1 VDPLNSLLERFLR
14 GDRMACS
21 RLISLVENN
30 SFSEEIEITQAFATL
45 KDRMGK
51 ALRIGVTGPPG
62 AGKSS
67 LVDKLTLLWRK
78 QGKTVGIVAVDP
90 TSPFSGGAILGD
102 RIRMTEIAMDPG
114 VFIRSM
120 ATRGSLGGLA
130 LRTQEVADL
139 LDAFGK
145 GIVLIETVGVGQSEL
160 EISGAA
166 DLTLVVLVPESG
178 DSIQAMKAGLMEI
191 GDLFVVNKA
200 DRPGADQAVSDIEM
214 VLKLKE
220 KTPRIPILKTIATSG
235 EGVEEL
241 RAAIEKQVE
250 LLQSSGRWEGRRE
263 RRVRERIAELVEDRV
278 RGRLWE
284 QGKTRIAEEARDVI
298 RTRESLYEAADRV
311 YRELMQELRK

>member
-1 VDPLNSLLERFLR
+1 MKDILNRFLQ
-14 GDRMACS
+14 GDRIACA
-21 RLISLVENN
+21 RMISLVENN
-30 SFSEEIEITQAFATL
+30 SSLSEQEVSKAFGSL
-45 KDRMGK
+45 KDRMGR
-51 ALRIGVTGPPG
+51 ALRVGITGPPG

-78 QGKTVGIVAVDP
+78 RGKTVGIVAVDP

-130 LRTQEVADL
+130 RRTQEVSDL

-145 GIVLIETVGVGQSEL
+145 DILLIETVGVGQSEL
-160 EISGAA
+160 EIAGAA
-166 DLTLVVLVPESG
+166 DVTLVVLVPESG

-214 VLKLKE
+214 ILKLKDKE
-220 KTPRIPILKTIATSG
+220 VRTPILKTTATTG
-235 EGVEEL
+235 EGVDEL
-241 RAAIEKQVE
+241 RVAIEKQVE
-250 LLQSSGRWEGRRE
+250 LLQATGGWEGRRE
-263 RRVRERIAELVEDRV
+263 RRVRERIAELVEDRI

-284 QGKTRIAEEARDVI
+284 RGKTRIAELAGGVMLGK
-298 RTRESLYEAADRV
+298 ESLYEAAERA
-311 YRELMQELRK
+311 YQELMDELKKP

>member
-1 VDPLNSLLERFLR
+1 MKDILNRFLQ
-14 GDRMACS
+14 GDRIACA
-21 RLISLVENN
+21 RMISLVENN
-30 SFSEEIEITQAFATL
+30 SSLSEQEVSKAFGSL
-45 KDRMGK
+45 KDRMGR
-51 ALRIGVTGPPG
+51 ALRVGITGPPG

-78 QGKTVGIVAVDP
+78 RGKTVGIVAVDP

-130 LRTQEVADL
+130 RRTQEVSDL

-145 GIVLIETVGVGQSEL
+145 DILLIETVGVGQSEL
-160 EISGAA
+160 EIAGAA
-166 DLTLVVLVPESG
+166 DVTLVVLVPESG

-214 VLKLKE
+214 ILRLKDKE
-220 KTPRIPILKTIATSG
+220 VKTPILKTTATTG
-235 EGVEEL
+235 EGVDDL
-241 RAAIEKQVE
+241 RIAVEKQVE
-250 LLQSSGRWEGRRE
+250 LLQATGGWEGRRE
-263 RRVRERIAELVEDRV
+263 RRVRERIAELVEDRI

-284 QGKTRIAEEARDVI
+284 RGKTRIAELAGGVMLG
-298 RTRESLYEAADRV
+298 RESLYEAAERA
-311 YRELMQELRK
+311 YQELMDELKKP

>member
-1 VDPLNSLLERFLR
+1 MKDILERFLQ
-14 GDRMACS
+14 GDRIACA
-21 RLISLVENN
+21 RMITLVEDN
-30 SFSEEIEITQAFATL
+30 SALAEKDVSQVFAAL
-45 KDRMGK
+45 KERMGR
-51 ALRIGVTGPPG
+51 ALRIGITGPPG

-67 LVDKLTLLWRK
+67 LAEKLTLLWRK
-78 QGKTVGIVAVDP
+78 QGKTIGIVAVDP

-130 LRTQEVADL
+130 RRTQEVSDL

-145 GIVLIETVGVGQSEL
+145 DILLIETVGVGQSEL
-160 EISGAA
+160 EIAGAA
-166 DLTLVVLVPESG
+166 DVTLVVLVPESG

-214 VLKLKE
+214 ILKLKDKE
-220 KTPRIPILKTIATSG
+220 VRTPILKTTATTG
-235 EGVEEL
+235 EGVDDL
-241 RAAIEKQVE
+241 RIAIEKQVE
-250 LLQSSGRWEGRRE
+250 LLRATGGWEGRRE
-263 RRVRERIAELVEDRV
+263 RRVRERIAELVEDRI

-284 QGKTRIAEEARDVI
+284 RGKTRIAELARGVMLG
-298 RTRESLYEAADRV
+298 RESLYEAAERA
-311 YRELMQELRK
+311 YQELMEELKKP

>member
-1 VDPLNSLLERFLR
+1 MTDILERFLK
-14 GDRMACS
+14 GDRIACA
-21 RLISLVENN
+21 RMITLVEDN
-30 SFSEEIEITQAFATL
+30 SSLAEKDVSQVFVAL
-45 KDRMGK
+45 KERMGR
-51 ALRIGVTGPPG
+51 ALRIGITGPPG

-67 LVDKLTLLWRK
+67 LADKLTLLWRK
-78 QGKTVGIVAVDP
+78 QGKTIGIVAVDP

-130 LRTQEVADL
+130 RRTQEVSDL

-145 GIVLIETVGVGQSEL
+145 DILLIETVGVGQSEL
-160 EISGAA
+160 EIAGAA
-166 DLTLVVLVPESG
+166 DVTLVVLVPESG

-214 VLKLKE
+214 ILKLKDKE
-220 KTPRIPILKTIATSG
+220 VRTPILKTTATTG
-235 EGVEEL
+235 EGVDDL
-241 RAAIEKQVE
+241 RIAIEKQVE
-250 LLQSSGRWEGRRE
+250 LLHATGGWEGRRE
-263 RRVRERIAELVEDRV
+263 RRVRERIAELVEDRI

-284 QGKTRIAEEARDVI
+284 RGKTRIAELAGGVMLG
-298 RTRESLYEAADRV
+298 RESLYEAAEKA
-311 YRELMQELRK
+311 YQELMEELKKP

>member
-1 VDPLNSLLERFLR
+1 
-14 GDRMACS
+14 MACA

-30 SFSEEIEITQAFATL
+30 NSSKEGEITQAFTAL

-51 ALRIGVTGPPG
+51 AFRIGITGPPG

-78 QGKTVGIVAVDP
+78 QGKSVGIVAVDP

-102 RIRMTEIAMDPG
+102 RIRMAGIAMDPA

-130 LRTQEVADL
+130 LRSQEVADI

-145 GIVLIETVGVGQSEL
+145 DILLIETVGVGQSEL
-160 EISGAA
+160 EVAGAA
-166 DLTLVVLVPESG
+166 DVTLVVLVPESG

-214 VLKLKE
+214 ILKLKE
-220 KTPRIPILKTIATSG
+220 KEVRTPVLKTTATTG
-235 EGVEEL
+235 EGVEAVKEAL
-241 RAAIEKQVE
+241 EAQVG
-250 LLQSSGRWEGRRE
+250 LLKTSGGWVDRRE
-263 RRVRERIAELVEDRV
+263 RRLKARIAELVEERV
-278 RGRLWE
+278 RGKLWE
-284 QGKTRIAEEARDVI
+284 RGRARIAEEAQGVI
-298 RTRESLYEAADRV
+298 QGRESLYVAADRV
-311 YRELMQELRK
+311 YQELMKELKRP

>member
-1 VDPLNSLLERFLR
+1 MTDILERFLK
-14 GDRMACS
+14 GDRIACA
-21 RLISLVENN
+21 RMITLVEDN
-30 SFSEEIEITQAFATL
+30 SALAEKDVSRVFAAL
-45 KDRMGK
+45 KERMGR
-51 ALRIGVTGPPG
+51 ALRIGITGPPG

-67 LVDKLTLLWRK
+67 LADKLTLLWRK
-78 QGKTVGIVAVDP
+78 QGKTIGIVAVDP

-130 LRTQEVADL
+130 RRTQEVSDL

-145 GIVLIETVGVGQSEL
+145 DILLIETVGVGQSEL
-160 EISGAA
+160 EIAGAA
-166 DLTLVVLVPESG
+166 DVTLVVLVPESG

-214 VLKLKE
+214 ILKLKDKE
-220 KTPRIPILKTIATSG
+220 VRTPILKTTATTG
-235 EGVEEL
+235 EGVDDL
-241 RAAIEKQVE
+241 RIAIEKQVE
-250 LLQSSGRWEGRRE
+250 LLRATGGWEGRRE
-263 RRVRERIAELVEDRV
+263 RRVRERIAELVEDRI

-284 QGKTRIAEEARDVI
+284 RGKTRIAELASGVMLG
-298 RTRESLYEAADRV
+298 RESLYEASERA
-311 YRELMQELRK
+311 YQELMEELKKP

>member
-1 VDPLNSLLERFLR
+1 MKDLLERFLQ
-14 GDRMACS
+14 GDRMACA
-21 RLISLVENN
+21 RMISLVENN
-30 SFSEEIEITQAFATL
+30 SSLSEQEVTRAFAAL
-45 KDRMGK
+45 KDRMGR
-51 ALRIGVTGPPG
+51 ALRVGITGPPG

-78 QGKTVGIVAVDP
+78 KGKTIGIVAVDP

-102 RIRMTEIAMDPG
+102 RIRMGGIAMDPE

-130 LRTQEVADL
+130 RRTQEVSDL

-145 GIVLIETVGVGQSEL
+145 DILLIETVGVGQSEL
-160 EISGAA
+160 EVASAA
-166 DLTLVVLVPESG
+166 DVTLVVLVPESG

-200 DRPGADQAVSDIEM
+200 DRPGADQAISDIAM
-214 VLKLKE
+214 ILKLKE
-220 KTPRIPILKTIATSG
+220 KEVRTPILKTIATTG

-241 RAAIEKQVE
+241 LVAIEKQVE
-250 LLQSSGRWEGRRE
+250 LLQATGGWEGRRE
-263 RRVRERIAELVEDRV
+263 RRVRERIAELVEDRI

-284 QGKTRIAEEARDVI
+284 KGKSKIADCARGVMQGQ
-298 RTRESLYEAADRV
+298 ESLYEAAERV
-311 YRELMQELRK
+311 YRELMHDLNKP

>member
-1 VDPLNSLLERFLR
+1 MKDILERFLH
-14 GDRMACS
+14 GDRIACA
-21 RLISLVENN
+21 RMITLVEDN
-30 SFSEEIEITQAFATL
+30 SALAEQDVSQIFAAL
-45 KDRMGK
+45 KERMGR
-51 ALRIGVTGPPG
+51 ALRIGITGPPG

-67 LVDKLTLLWRK
+67 LADKLTLLWRK
-78 QGKTVGIVAVDP
+78 QGKTIGIVAVDP

-130 LRTQEVADL
+130 RRTQEVSDL

-145 GIVLIETVGVGQSEL
+145 DILLIETVGVGQSEL
-160 EISGAA
+160 EIAGAA
-166 DLTLVVLVPESG
+166 DVTLVVLVPESG

-214 VLKLKE
+214 ILKLKDKE
-220 KTPRIPILKTIATSG
+220 VRTPILKTTATTG
-235 EGVEEL
+235 EGVEDL
-241 RAAIEKQVE
+241 RVAIEKQVE
-250 LLQSSGRWEGRRE
+250 LLQATGGWEGRRE
-263 RRVRERIAELVEDRV
+263 RRVRERIAELVEDRI

-284 QGKTRIAEEARDVI
+284 RGKTRIAELAKGVMLG
-298 RTRESLYEAADRV
+298 RESLFEAAERA
-311 YRELMQELRK
+311 YQELMEELKKP